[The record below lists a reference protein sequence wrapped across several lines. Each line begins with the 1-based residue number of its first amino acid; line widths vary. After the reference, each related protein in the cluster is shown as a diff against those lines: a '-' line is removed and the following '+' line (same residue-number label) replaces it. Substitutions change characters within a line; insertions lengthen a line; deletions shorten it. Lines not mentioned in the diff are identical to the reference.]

1 MPPTRPHASTKA
13 PAPNRG
19 DRQNARGEAT
29 RELILLTAER
39 LFAEHGIAAVP
50 LRDIGAA
57 AGQRNNVAV
66 QYHFGDREA
75 LVLAVNAYRSGV
87 LDEIARVFET
97 GFNDGRPPTVEA
109 VVHAF
114 VVALARNIEEDNHYL
129 QFLLRYMVER
139 GGYDGLLATMPE
151 KASERWGDALREM
164 LPHLPDHTLA
174 ERWHMLCVAAVH
186 TLARYQT
193 RIQGGAVTA
202 PLGPVVDDLTQV
214 LAAALAA
221 PVAPPVH
228 D

>member
-1 MPPTRPHASTKA
+1 MPLSRPHTSTKA

-39 LFAEHGIAAVP
+39 LFAERGIAAVP

-66 QYHFGDREA
+66 QYHFGDRET
-75 LVLAVNAYRSGV
+75 LVLAVNAYRVSV
-87 LDEIARVFET
+87 MDEIARVFET
-97 GFNDGRPPTVEA
+97 GFDRGNPPTIEA

-114 VVALARNIEEDNHYL
+114 VAALARNIEDDNHYL

-139 GGYDGLLATMPE
+139 GGYEGLMETVPRQA
-151 KASERWGDALREM
+151 ADRWGGALREM
-164 LPHLPDHTLA
+164 LPHLPDRVLG
-174 ERWHMLCVAAVH
+174 ERWHVLCVAAVH

-193 RIQGGAVTA
+193 SLQEGTLRQ
-202 PLGPVVDDLTQV
+202 PLGSLVDDLAQM

-221 PVAPPVH
+221 PLAPPAH